1 MMITFLQE
9 SKYTKNS
16 FLHLDSPKGAT
27 HFRDSGGDIQLITN
41 LPQQNQ
47 QEEPL
52 DMPSTEDKQK
62 PSNQTP
68 STGQTEPL
76 DMPSMDF
83 SEKKDSEQKPTS
95 EPLDL
100 PSAL

>member
-1 MMITFLQE
+1 MITFLQE

-41 LPQQNQ
+41 LPTTDQQ
-47 QEEPL
+47 EPL
-52 DMPSTEDKQK
+52 DMPSTEDSKNK